1 MTRERNRAPSCP
13 SHRPRANVTPTCYT
27 VREQAGNLAGPAN
40 LSLEVPVQERINWN
54 GSTPQEAQERAGL
67 KFGDRGMHTSRT
79 MMLAELEELLE
90 VIPKLESRDT
100 YAHAI
105 VQENALGKATASNR
119 RLSNQRL
126 GELYG
131 LDSGIPLFRVL
142 HRLWSVDREGRPLLA
157 LLAAVARD
165 PLLRITAT
173 AIFELPVG
181 SEIDRTRLLA
191 ILGEATG
198 GRLNPSSQDKVARNA
213 GSSWT
218 QSGHLEGRVRK
229 VRQPVEPTPGAVALA
244 LWLGETQGLAGEMLL
259 SSPWARLLDS
269 PPSRL
274 LDLTL
279 RAKQMGLVSA
289 RVGGGVIE
297 IDATGLDPATG
308 GA

>member
-1 MTRERNRAPSCP
+1 
-13 SHRPRANVTPTCYT
+13 
-27 VREQAGNLAGPAN
+27 
-40 LSLEVPVQERINWN
+40 VQGRINWN
-54 GSTPQEAQERAGL
+54 GSAPREAQERAGL

-79 MMLAELEELLE
+79 MMSAELEELMEVVPGLE
-90 VIPKLESRDT
+90 ARDA

-119 RLSNQRL
+119 RLTSQRL
-126 GELYG
+126 AELYG
-131 LDSGIPLFRVL
+131 LDSGIPIFRIL
-142 HRLWSVDREGRPLLA
+142 HRLWSVDRDGRPLLA

-165 PLLRITAT
+165 PLLRVTAT
-173 AIFELPVG
+173 AILELPAG
-181 SEIDRTRLLA
+181 SEVDRTRLLA
-191 ILGEATG
+191 ILAEATG
-198 GRLNPSSQDKVARNA
+198 GRLNPSSRDKVARNA

-218 QSGHLEGRVRK
+218 QAGHLKGRVRK
-229 VRQPVEPTPGAVALA
+229 VRRLVEPTPGSVALA
-244 LWLGETQGLAGEMLL
+244 LWLGQTQGLAGEALL

-279 RAKQMGLVSA
+279 RAKQMGLVNA

-297 IDATGLDPATG
+297 IDTSGLDPATG